1 MLKRIRNKLA
11 TLGGRTQEVTKDSTE
26 APSLGIGYNSGV
38 EESVSTAAKGIGLI
52 TLEKTP
58 EPESIALARST
69 RDGRTKLLRRL
80 SFISKE
86 DKQPTKSAREVHL
99 TNTRRGGY
107 SPTDRV

>member
-1 MLKRIRNKLA
+1 MPKRTRNKLA
-11 TLGGRTQEVTKDSTE
+11 TLRGRIQEVTKDSTE

-38 EESVSTAAKGIGLI
+38 EESVSTAAKGTGLI

-80 SFISKE
+80 SSIGKK
-86 DKQPTKSAREVHL
+86 DK
-99 TNTRRGGY
+99 
-107 SPTDRV
+107 